1 MAIEI
6 VDLPIKHGDFPVRYV
21 VYQRVTA
28 DIPSTYTGQR
38 FTTKKEQTPHQSLD
52 QPRDHLRSKRVA
64 RPLHS
69 AGMWVSTSLCQLCR
83 VGETQSSPR
92 LHWFL
97 HVFGIGIFK
106 PINIS
111 IGSMYG
117 IYAIIGGILMDPC
130 YHIRQHHGSYGI
142 GEKHGETD
150 TISII
155 ERSCTSHSC
164 CIVNHLIF
172 VDSIRSIASN
182 VL

>member
-1 MAIEI
+1 MIFQFAM
-6 VDLPIKHGDFPVRYV
+6 F

-28 DIPSTYTGQR
+28 DIPSTYTGQK

-52 QPRDHLRSKRVA
+52 QPRDHLRNKRVA

-106 PINIS
+106 PIKHIHR
-111 IGSMYG
+111 IHVWYICYYWGYIDG
-117 IYAIIGGILMDPC
+117 IHVTIYSSTMDPM
-130 YHIRQHHGSYGI
+130 G
-142 GEKHGETD
+142 
-150 TISII
+150 
-155 ERSCTSHSC
+155 
-164 CIVNHLIF
+164 
-172 VDSIRSIASN
+172 
-182 VL
+182 